1 MKINF
6 VCEKCGCNKIEEIA
20 VDVVVTS
27 VLKNEATYLGGGE
40 IDLQYGKSENGGEP
54 VIDRYQCAECGC
66 ILANSSSDELFEYL
80 FNRNMVEF
88 DENDEEFEE
97 E

>member
-1 MKINF
+1 MKMNF
-6 VCEKCGCNKIEEIA
+6 VCEECGCNKIEEISG
-20 VDVVVTS
+20 DVVVTS

-40 IDLQYGKSENGGEP
+40 IEFQYAESENGGEP
-54 VIDRYQCAECGC
+54 TVYRYQCEKCGD
-66 ILANSSSDELFEYL
+66 IIADSTHELIEYL
-80 FNRNMVEF
+80 VEKNMVEF